1 MCSIPSRRQQEAMRS
16 AGEAAD
22 DAPVRTRTDLRLCIR
37 RHRKHNLQFFRSTL
51 GFLKRD
57 ANRALHCR
65 SCDRRF
71 SERTGLNPNLKPA
84 EARFKRTDPENPAH
98 DLACRRRAPRMRKR
112 HVRLVCRITPRS
124 ARRRRYPPA
133 EAAPRRNLRLRPR
146 TVLPTDKMPRT
157 RSF

>member
-51 GFLKRD
+51 RFLKRD

-112 HVRLVCRITPRS
+112 HVRLVCRIPCFCGDRGALFQHVRPRS
-124 ARRRRYPPA
+124 ARRRRYPSCRSSS
-133 EAAPRRNLRLRPR
+133 AA
-146 TVLPTDKMPRT
+146 
-157 RSF
+157 